1 MSRCKQCNIEILEP
15 TERCPLCN
23 SVLEKSEDLEAMYP
37 QIHQKARAFTMILR
51 VYSFLAIT
59 IELILFTLA
68 FFAKISYLT
77 VLIPALFLFYIYM
90 VLRFAVIGKSG
101 HRAKIIVL
109 AFLAVAIMV
118 ALDYIRGFNGWSI
131 NYVFPSAVI
140 AVDVGILLLIFI
152 NKRNWQSY
160 VMPELFMILV
170 SLAGILLRALDI
182 ITHPLAI
189 IIALD
194 FSVLLFLGTI
204 IIGGL
209 RARMELKRR
218 FHIK

>member
-140 AVDVGILLLIFI
+140 AVISSASCFTNCGI
-152 NKRNWQSY
+152 
-160 VMPELFMILV
+160 
-170 SLAGILLRALDI
+170 
-182 ITHPLAI
+182 
-189 IIALD
+189 
-194 FSVLLFLGTI
+194 
-204 IIGGL
+204 
-209 RARMELKRR
+209 
-218 FHIK
+218 

>member
-1 MSRCKQCNIEILEP
+1 
-15 TERCPLCN
+15 
-23 SVLEKSEDLEAMYP
+23 
-37 QIHQKARAFTMILR
+37 
-51 VYSFLAIT
+51 
-59 IELILFTLA
+59 
-68 FFAKISYLT
+68 
-77 VLIPALFLFYIYM
+77 M
-90 VLRFAVIGKSG
+90 VLRLRHRKSG

-194 FSVLLFLGTI
+194 FSVLFVLRNNHHRRTACQNGTKEKI
-204 IIGGL
+204 SY
-209 RARMELKRR
+209 
-218 FHIK
+218 

>member
-1 MSRCKQCNIEILEP
+1 
-15 TERCPLCN
+15 
-23 SVLEKSEDLEAMYP
+23 
-37 QIHQKARAFTMILR
+37 
-51 VYSFLAIT
+51 
-59 IELILFTLA
+59 
-68 FFAKISYLT
+68 
-77 VLIPALFLFYIYM
+77 M

-160 VMPELFMILV
+160 VMPELFDSGKSGWNPFESIGYYYT
-170 SLAGILLRALDI
+170 SFGYHYRTGFLRA
-182 ITHPLAI
+182 
-189 IIALD
+189 
-194 FSVLLFLGTI
+194 FVLRNNHHRRTACQNGTKEKI
-204 IIGGL
+204 SY
-209 RARMELKRR
+209 
-218 FHIK
+218 